1 MGRASAISTTSA
13 PGAMILGHGH
23 PEALE
28 AITRA
33 ALGAQNVQS
42 AIATAGEVF
51 ESL

>member
-1 MGRASAISTTSA
+1 MT
-13 PGAMILGHGH
+13 LGHGH

-28 AITRA
+28 AVTRA
-33 ALGAQNVQS
+33 ALGAQNMQG